1 MLWKLKSGVR
11 LQTPMAD
18 GSWVARELQ
27 AGMVQAVSCHAVL
40 SFRQLVK
47 KNVNGVGEIRAL
59 GNLNCKVLSKS
70 HMQFPGWRERYE
82 CDQVF

>member
-27 AGMVQAVSCHAVL
+27 AGMVQAVSFPAVL

-47 KNVNGVGEIRAL
+47 EN
-59 GNLNCKVLSKS
+59 
-70 HMQFPGWRERYE
+70 YE
-82 CDQVF
+82 